1 MEAQRKGLFGDQGRL
16 LGGGVFA
23 PDSGR
28 SAGCLRQK
36 THVIKEHNTE
46 NIERTAPGWAEGG
59 YVKVSDDSQATK
71 QIWTRYLG
79 HDM

>member
-23 PDSGR
+23 PDSGK

-36 THVIKEHNTE
+36 THVIKGHNTE
-46 NIERTAPGWAEGG
+46 NIERIAPGAEGG
-59 YVKVSDDSQATK
+59 YVKVSEGSQATK
-71 QIWTRYLG
+71 QIWTRCLG